1 MYQYTAQQPERILVR
16 LAIDGAGS
24 AYEVVSLYSRV
35 LYRGAG
41 TIVSTLSRVVH
52 GLLPPLLLSRS
63 LLGLLHR
70 P

>member
-41 TIVSTLSRVVH
+41 TYNRVSLVAI
-52 GLLPPLLLSRS
+52 
-63 LLGLLHR
+63 
-70 P
+70 